1 MLSFILYRG
10 VALSQEDSAKK
21 LPPAFGR
28 RRWMKNVQKPDKSVP
43 MIARLRQRATQVRVQ
58 LLDTA
63 F

>member
-10 VALSQEDSAKK
+10 AALSQEDSAKK

-43 MIARLRQRATQVRVQ
+43 MIARLRQRATQV
-58 LLDTA
+58 
-63 F
+63 